1 MAGQDAVNILWS
13 SFRQLPHR
21 VNPCKLLAYKLAL
34 PGCLY
39 PFDAYYLANSESVER
54 REFVADDELQYVSPF
69 AAEGVA
75 MPELSNQH

>member
-21 VNPCKLLAYKLAL
+21 VNPRKLLAHKLAL

-54 REFVADDELQYVSPF
+54 REFVADDELQYVSPS

>member
-1 MAGQDAVNILWS
+1 MAGQDVVNILWP

-39 PFDAYYLANSESVER
+39 PFDAYHLPNSETVQLRKS
-54 REFVADDELQYVSPF
+54 VADEELRDDSPLLQK
-69 AAEGVA
+69 ACED
-75 MPELSNQH
+75 